1 MARFVVR
8 RMLWAVFL
16 VFAATIV
23 TYAIFFLLPNDP
35 ATLSA
40 GRGASPENVARIRHL
55 LHLDEPVW
63 EQYGRFVWNI
73 VAHQSLGISFINRVS
88 VNSLIEGGLPV
99 TASLI
104 IGGAILYLS
113 VSIPLGIFSALRPRS
128 LLDRAGMLFVLIG
141 ISCQPI
147 WLGLMLSWIFGY
159 KLGWTPIAGYC
170 DAFPNQY
177 QDCGGLAQWAYHMTL
192 PWITFAVGFA
202 ALYVRLIRS
211 QMMESLSEDYVR
223 TARAKGASEK
233 RVVLR
238 HAARNSMMPVVTIL
252 GMDLGL
258 AFAASIFIESV
269 FNLPGIGRQLLIANN
284 QFDLPMIAGTVVF
297 VSLIVITL
305 NMLVDISY
313 GLLDPRIRLT
323 DPVRLG

>member
-1 MARFVVR
+1 MARFLVR
-8 RMLWAVFL
+8 RLFWAIFL
-16 VFAATIV
+16 VFAATIL
-23 TYAIFFLLPNDP
+23 TYTIFFLIPGDP
-35 ATLSA
+35 ASLSA
-40 GRGASPENVARIRHL
+40 GRGSTPEAVARVKHL
-55 LHLDEPVW
+55 LHLDEPAW
-63 EQYGRFVWNI
+63 EQYGRFVWNM
-73 VAHQSLGISFINRVS
+73 VAHQSLGISYINRVS

-104 IGGAILYLS
+104 VGGAILYLS

-128 LLDRAGMLFVLIG
+128 VLDRAGMLFVLIG

-177 QDCGGLAQWAYHMTL
+177 QDCGGLAEWAYHMTL

-211 QMMESLSEDYVR
+211 QMMEALSEDYVR

-252 GMDLGL
+252 GMDMGL

-323 DPVRLG
+323 DAVRLG